1 MEIAT
6 YKNRLEEEKVR
17 LENELSAIGKRR
29 TDNPN
34 DWDVVSPDLEQAAFR
49 DEIADRLEEM
59 DERKAAEVSL
69 EKDLSDI
76 NRALDKI
83 EQGIYGRRSPFGCQ
97 PFCSHLQITSRTRI
111 RIIKL
116 IFSLPICRRKS
127 IQLSLL
133 G

>member
-83 EQGIYGRRSPFGCQ
+83 EQGIYGRCEICNEAIEEARLDANPSARTCK
-97 PFCSHLQITSRTRI
+97 SHLEQESE
-111 RIIKL
+111 
-116 IFSLPICRRKS
+116 
-127 IQLSLL
+127 LL
-133 G
+133 N